1 MRYVAFLRAI
11 NVGGRFVKMDEL
23 RRHLISA
30 GFSGVQTFIASGNVI
45 FESAAKS
52 TPRLESTIERS
63 LHKALG
69 YEVATFVRSV
79 PELAVLSRHPLVSGE
94 QVPKGAS
101 LFVMF
106 LRDVLTKERA
116 KTLEAFSTD
125 VDDLRVHERH
135 VLWTIRGGFMDSKIN
150 GSQLERTI
158 GMPGTVRNATTV
170 RKIAAKFGG

>member
-23 RRHLISA
+23 RRHFASA

-45 FESAAKS
+45 FESAAKA
-52 TPRLESTIERS
+52 TPRLESSIERS
-63 LHKALG
+63 LQKALG

-79 PELAVLSRHPLVSGE
+79 PDLAALSKHPLVSGE

-101 LFVMF
+101 LYVIF
-106 LRDVLTKERA
+106 LRDVLTKELT
-116 KTLEAFSTD
+116 KKLLAFRSD
-125 VDDLRVHERH
+125 VDDLLVHDRH
-135 VLWTIRGGFMDSKIN
+135 VLWTVQGGLMDSKI
-150 GSQLERTI
+150 GGGQLERTI
-158 GMPGTVRNATTV
+158 GMPATVRNATTV